1 MTARPVLRLLPG
13 RERRLK
19 AGHPWA
25 FSNEID
31 MKPAYRAIP
40 AGDVVKLEG
49 DDGTKFGSFCFNPHS
64 LIAARK
70 LSRDPDAALDRTWLA
85 TRLDAAI
92 GLRAKLGLGE
102 HCRLVHAEAD
112 GFPGLVI
119 DRYGDVAVLQA
130 NSAWADRQVG
140 DLVPLLVDRLSL
152 RGLVGR
158 NDGSFRAL
166 EGLSAEV
173 SLLHGDASGVNAV
186 EGGVAFPID
195 PLGGQKTGF
204 FFDQR
209 PHRDLAAKLAA
220 GARVL
225 DLFCHTGAFGIRAVA
240 AGAAHATL
248 IDGSEHALEHAR
260 IGAERNGVADRI
272 TTKRQ
277 DAFEALEQLGAA
289 GAQFELVI
297 CDPPAF
303 AKTRKDIEQGLRAYS
318 RLARLTAPLVA
329 PGGLLFLASCS
340 HHATPEAFVER
351 CAAGVWK
358 SGREARIFASGGAG
372 PDHPVHPG
380 LPETAYLKGLWLQLD

>member
-1 MTARPVLRLLPG
+1 
-13 RERRLK
+13 
-19 AGHPWA
+19 
-25 FSNEID
+25 
-31 MKPAYRAIP
+31 
-40 AGDVVKLEG
+40 
-49 DDGTKFGSFCFNPHS
+49 
-64 LIAARK
+64 
-70 LSRDPDAALDRTWLA
+70 
-85 TRLDAAI
+85 
-92 GLRAKLGLGE
+92 
-102 HCRLVHAEAD
+102 
-112 GFPGLVI
+112 
-119 DRYGDVAVLQA
+119 
-130 NSAWADRQVG
+130 
-140 DLVPLLVDRLSL
+140 VPLLVDRLSL